1 MKRFSALLL
10 LCAILLSATACGG
23 TEKETTPTVADTQDG
38 TAPSASTD
46 TEVQETEPALS
57 DDLPAM
63 DYDGKV
69 YRIASVEGYT
79 DEFFTE
85 ELTGEVENDA
95 VFNRNARLS
104 ERFNVSIQAIPMTGD
119 CGSIYTALVQYATA
133 GDDFCD
139 VAAQEVWNFHM
150 ATAAGIYQNWNDTK
164 YIHPDKPWWNQ
175 QINDGATFNG
185 KLFGLTGSFS
195 VTYMTST
202 TAIYVNSALL
212 QNHGLT
218 EADLY
223 ALVLDGGWTIDYL
236 STLVEGMYRDIN
248 GDGSRD

>member
-23 TEKETTPTVADTQDG
+23 TEKETTPSVADTQDD
-38 TAPSASTD
+38 TTSAASAD

-104 ERFNVSIQAIPMTGD
+104 ERFNVSIPASPRTGD
-119 CGSIYTALVQYATA
+119 CGSI
-133 GDDFCD
+133 
-139 VAAQEVWNFHM
+139 
-150 ATAAGIYQNWNDTK
+150 
-164 YIHPDKPWWNQ
+164 
-175 QINDGATFNG
+175 
-185 KLFGLTGSFS
+185 
-195 VTYMTST
+195 
-202 TAIYVNSALL
+202 
-212 QNHGLT
+212 
-218 EADLY
+218 
-223 ALVLDGGWTIDYL
+223 
-236 STLVEGMYRDIN
+236 
-248 GDGSRD
+248 